1 MKIGEHRIVAK
12 ITLGLSGAVG
22 HDPAAAIFVGN
33 ELIAAVEEERLIRKK
48 HAKEEW
54 PILAARQV
62 MQIAGVRSVDIDHV
76 AIPYAPISLFSKA
89 RWHYAYRHWYAPDR
103 SVDSLIN
110 GNRRYNR
117 YHKELGDLLEK
128 LHIPKATTKVVPVRH
143 QLAHASSV
151 YHLNETDQKT
161 AILCL
166 DSKGEYSNVF
176 IGYGFQ
182 GEIVRL
188 KEFYNPD
195 SLCGMYAALTDYLGF
210 EILDGEFKVM
220 GMAPYGDPNKYDLS
234 SLASFDGRKFKVNNT
249 LISTVGLRRY
259 KAKLKG
265 HYFSKKLVNML
276 GPRREGNLTDDPYVH
291 YAAAI
296 QQLYED
302 MTIQIMESYLSD
314 ILKQSGRLAIA
325 GTGAMN
331 IRLNKRLAEHP
342 LVKELIVH
350 PACGDAGTAIGAAA
364 YVARKNSGKLAPLKN
379 VSLGPTFN
387 NKLCIEACQR
397 NRERPNWKELEDPF
411 AEAAELLANGK
422 VVAWMRGR
430 MEFGPRALG
439 NRSIFA
445 NPTEPDIV
453 KSINKRVK
461 FREHWRPFSTS
472 VLDSMSAEFFEKSYD
487 DKYMCISQ
495 QVKEPW
501 RSEYPF
507 ITSNDGTGRS
517 QCVNAQNN
525 SDLYKLL
532 TNFQEKSGHGVLM
545 NTALSRP
552 GEALVCSPD
561 DALNM
566 FMGTDLEYL
575 IMQDILVTKREETSN
590 W

>member
-1 MKIGEHRIVAK
+1 MTK

-33 ELIAAVEEERLIRKK
+33 ELIAAAEEERLIRKK

-54 PILAARQV
+54 PFLAARQV
-62 MQIAGVRSVDIDHV
+62 MQVAGIKAQDVDQI
-76 AIPYAPISLFSKA
+76 AIPYAPISLLSKA

-103 SVDSLIN
+103 SIDSLVN
-110 GNRRYNR
+110 GNRRYRR
-117 YHKELGDLLEK
+117 YRRDLSGLLDK
-128 LHIPKATTKVVPVRH
+128 LHIPNASAKVVSVQH
-143 QLAHASSV
+143 QLAHASSA
-151 YHLNETDQKT
+151 YHMQEDDRKT

-176 IGYGFQ
+176 IGYGHE
-182 GEIVRL
+182 GKIVRL

-234 SLASFDGRKFKVNNT
+234 SLASFDGKKFKVNNN

-265 HYFSKKLVNML
+265 HYFSKKLVDML
-276 GPRREGNLTDDPYVH
+276 GPRRAGNLKDDPYVH

-296 QQLYED
+296 QKLYED

-314 ILKQSGRLAIA
+314 VLKESGRLAFA
-325 GTGAMN
+325 GTGSMN

-342 LVKELIVH
+342 LVSELVVH

-364 YVARKNSGKLAPLKN
+364 YLARKSEGRIKKLRN
-379 VSLGPTFN
+379 VSLGAKFTT
-387 NKLCIEACQR
+387 KQCIDAC
-397 NRERPNWKELEDPF
+397 NLHREKPVWEQLEDPF
-411 AEAAELLANGK
+411 EKAAELLANGQ
-422 VVAWMRGR
+422 VIAWLRGP

-439 NRSIFA
+439 NRCILA
-445 NPTEPDIV
+445 NPTEPNIV
-453 KSINKRVK
+453 KSVNQRVK

-472 VLDSMSAEFFEKSYD
+472 VLESCAEGFYEEDYSDEFMCVSQLIKSPWKEK
-487 DKYMCISQ
+487 
-495 QVKEPW
+495 
-501 RSEYPF
+501 YPF
-507 ITSNDGTGRS
+507 IASKDGTGRS
-517 QCVNAQNN
+517 QCVVEKNN
-525 SDLYKLL
+525 PELHKLL
-532 TNFQEKSGHGVLM
+532 SAFKQKSGHGILM

-552 GEALVCSPD
+552 GEALVCSPA
-561 DALNM
+561 DALNL
-566 FMGTDLEYL
+566 FMGTDLEFL
-575 IMQDILVTKREETSN
+575 IMEDILVTKREESSR

>member
-1 MKIGEHRIVAK
+1 MTK

-33 ELIAAVEEERLIRKK
+33 ELMGAVEEERLIRKK

-54 PILAARQV
+54 PFLAARQV
-62 MQIAGVRSVDIDHV
+62 MQLAGVKAQDIDQI
-76 AIPYAPISLFSKA
+76 AIPYAPISLLSKA

-110 GNRRYNR
+110 GNRRYRR
-117 YHKELGDLLEK
+117 YMKELGGLLDK
-128 LHIPKATTKVVPVRH
+128 LHISRSGTEIIPVQH
-143 QLAHASSV
+143 QHAHASSA
-151 YHLNETDQKT
+151 YHMQEGDKKT

-176 IGYGFQ
+176 IGYGQ
-182 GEIVRL
+182 NGDIVRL

-220 GMAPYGDPNKYDLS
+220 GMAPYGDPTKYDLS
-234 SLASFDGRKFKVNNT
+234 SLASFDGKKFKVNNK

-265 HYFSKKLVNML
+265 HYFSKKLVELL
-276 GPRREGNLTDDPYVH
+276 GPRRAGNLKDDPYVH

-296 QQLYED
+296 QKLYED
-302 MTIQIMESYLSD
+302 MTVQIVESYLTET
-314 ILKQSGRLAIA
+314 LKESGRLVFA
-325 GTGAMN
+325 GTGSMN

-350 PACGDAGTAIGAAA
+350 PLCGDAGTAVGAAA
-364 YVARKNSGKLAPLKN
+364 YVARKTEGSLKPIRN
-379 VSLGPTFN
+379 VSYGPKYT
-387 NKLCIEACQR
+387 NKQCIDACSQS
-397 NRERPNWKELEDPF
+397 REKPNWEQLENPY
-411 AEAAELLANGK
+411 EKAAELLANGK
-422 VVAWMRGR
+422 VVAWLRGA

-453 KSINKRVK
+453 ESVNKRVK

-472 VLDSMSAEFFEKSYD
+472 VLDSMSDEFYEQCHGDEFMCVSQLIKS
-487 DKYMCISQ
+487 
-495 QVKEPW
+495 PW
-501 RSEYPF
+501 REKYPF
-507 ITSNDGTGRS
+507 ITSKDGTGRS
-517 QCVNAQNN
+517 QRVTTESNP
-525 SDLYKLL
+525 DLHKLL
-532 TNFQEKSGHGVLM
+532 TVFQKHSGHGVLM

-561 DALNM
+561 DALNL
-566 FMGTDLEYL
+566 FMGTDLDYL
-575 IMQDILVTKREETSN
+575 IMEDILVTKREESGR